1 MTRVAHS
8 SSMLQRRGF
17 TLLEVIVGLAIIA
30 ALVGA
35 LSGFLVQLSDARAR
49 LTTTVERVECADA
62 VFSLVDRALAT
73 AVVADPQF
81 GAGVG
86 GNESTLRIVRSGVG
100 LGQGDAPLFAD
111 RERCEV
117 RMLEGAGR
125 IEIARGDR
133 RDIIEVPVR
142 ALRIR
147 YLSERG
153 WRDAFDSSE
162 DGAFPV
168 GIEVSLWFG
177 EETPRDREISSDEV
191 LDVLDTRVS
200 EALAG
205 APDRQRFFRIA
216 GAPRVDPLARR
227 AIASD
232 GDSSDRDSSDGDSST
247 RPKREGS
254 SRNETGTR
262 DDVGTDDVFEGVAP

>member
-1 MTRVAHS
+1 MTRVVRS
-8 SSMLQRRGF
+8 SSMSQRRGF
-17 TLLEVIVGLAIIA
+17 TLLEVMVGLAIIA

-86 GNESTLRIVRSGVG
+86 GNESTLRVVRSGVG

-117 RMLEGAGR
+117 RMLDGAGR

-133 RDIIEVPVR
+133 RDIVDVPVR

-168 GIEVSLWFG
+168 GIEVSIWFG
-177 EETPRDREISSDEV
+177 EETPANREMSSDEV
-191 LDVLDTRVS
+191 LDVRGTLAS
-200 EALAG
+200 ETLTG
-205 APDRQRFFRIA
+205 APDRRRFFRIA

-227 AIASD
+227 AITSD
-232 GDSSDRDSSDGDSST
+232 EESRAQ
-247 RPKREGS
+247 PKKRES
-254 SRNETGTR
+254 SSNGNTGTR
-262 DDVGTDDVFEGVAP
+262 DDVDTDDVFEEATP

>member
-1 MTRVAHS
+1 MTLGARPSSRLPAHS
-8 SSMLQRRGF
+8 CTRGF
-17 TLLEVIVGLAIIA
+17 TLLEVMVGLAIIA

-35 LSGFLVQLSDARAR
+35 LSGFLVQLSDARSR
-49 LTTTVERVECADA
+49 LNTTIERVECADA

-100 LGQGDAPLFAD
+100 LGEGDAPLFAD

-125 IEIARGDR
+125 IEIARGER
-133 RDIIEVPVR
+133 QDIIDVPVR

-162 DGAFPV
+162 EGLFPV
-168 GIEVSLWFG
+168 GIEVSIWFG
-177 EETPRDREISSDEV
+177 EDAPSSLEVSSD
-191 LDVLDTRVS
+191 DTLTVDGAVAS
-200 EALAG
+200 SALSG
-205 APDRQRFFRIA
+205 APDRRRFFRIA

-227 AIASD
+227 AMTSD
-232 GDSSDRDSSDGDSST
+232 EASST
-247 RPKREGS
+247 APERES
-254 SRNETGTR
+254 SPTRNPRTLDNFESDEGE
-262 DDVGTDDVFEGVAP
+262 FEGAAP

>member
-1 MTRVAHS
+1 MS
-8 SSMLQRRGF
+8 QRRGF
-17 TLLEVIVGLAIIA
+17 TLLEVMVGLAIIA

-86 GNESTLRIVRSGVG
+86 GNESTLRVVRSGVG

-117 RMLEGAGR
+117 RMLDGAGR

-133 RDIIEVPVR
+133 RDIVDVPVR

-168 GIEVSLWFG
+168 GIEVSIWFG
-177 EETPRDREISSDEV
+177 EETPANREMSSDEV
-191 LDVLDTRVS
+191 LDVRGTLAS
-200 EALAG
+200 ETLTG
-205 APDRQRFFRIA
+205 APDRRRFFRIA

-227 AIASD
+227 AITSD
-232 GDSSDRDSSDGDSST
+232 EESRAQ
-247 RPKREGS
+247 PKRES
-254 SRNETGTR
+254 SSNGNTGTR
-262 DDVGTDDVFEGVAP
+262 DDVDTDDVFEEATP

>member
-1 MTRVAHS
+1 
-8 SSMLQRRGF
+8 
-17 TLLEVIVGLAIIA
+17 
-30 ALVGA
+30 
-35 LSGFLVQLSDARAR
+35 
-49 LTTTVERVECADA
+49 

-177 EETPRDREISSDEV
+177 EETPRDREMSNDEA
-191 LDVLDTRVS
+191 LDVVDTRVS
-200 EALAG
+200 ETLTG
-205 APDRQRFFRIA
+205 APDRRRFFRIA

-232 GDSSDRDSSDGDSST
+232 GDLSAQS
-247 RPKREGS
+247 KREGS
-254 SRNETGTR
+254 SKSETRTR
-262 DDVGTDDVFEGVAP
+262 DDMGTDDVFEGVTP

>member
-1 MTRVAHS
+1 MTSVVQAS
-8 SSMLQRRGF
+8 SISRKRGF
-17 TLLEVIVGLAIIA
+17 TLLEVMVGLAIIA

-62 VFSLVDRALAT
+62 VFSLVDRALTT
-73 AVVADPQF
+73 AVVTDPQF

-100 LGQGDAPLFAD
+100 LGEGDAPLFAD

-117 RMLEGAGR
+117 RMLDGSGR
-125 IEIARGDR
+125 IEIARGER
-133 RDIIEVPVR
+133 RDTIDVPVR

-162 DGAFPV
+162 DGVFPV
-168 GIEVSLWFG
+168 GIEVSIWFG
-177 EETPRDREISSDEV
+177 EEIPPSREVSSDEA
-191 LDVLDTRVS
+191 LDVTNTLASD
-200 EALAG
+200 ALKG
-205 APDRQRFFRIA
+205 APDRRRFFRIA

-227 AIASD
+227 AIT
-232 GDSSDRDSSDGDSST
+232 GDEESRAQ
-247 RPKREGS
+247 PKRES
-254 SRNETGTR
+254 SSNGNTGTR
-262 DDVGTDDVFEGVAP
+262 DDVDTDDVFEEATP

>member
-1 MTRVAHS
+1 MTRVVRS
-8 SSMLQRRGF
+8 SSMSQRRGF
-17 TLLEVIVGLAIIA
+17 TLLEVMVGLAIIA

-86 GNESTLRIVRSGVG
+86 GNESTLRVVRSGVG

-117 RMLEGAGR
+117 RMLDGAGR

-133 RDIIEVPVR
+133 RDIVDVPVC

-168 GIEVSLWFG
+168 GIEVSIWFG
-177 EETPRDREISSDEV
+177 EETPANREMSSDEV
-191 LDVLDTRVS
+191 LDVRGTLAS
-200 EALAG
+200 ETLTG
-205 APDRQRFFRIA
+205 APDRRRFFRIA

-227 AIASD
+227 AITSD
-232 GDSSDRDSSDGDSST
+232 EESRAK
-247 RPKREGS
+247 PKRES
-254 SRNETGTR
+254 SSNGDTGRR
-262 DDVGTDDVFEGVAP
+262 DDVDTDDVFEGAAP

>member
-1 MTRVAHS
+1 MMRAVRS
-8 SSMLQRRGF
+8 SSMRQTRAF
-17 TLLEVIVGLAIIA
+17 TLLEVMVGLAIIA

-73 AVVADPQF
+73 AVVADPEF

-100 LGQGDAPLFAD
+100 LGEGDAPLFAD

-117 RMLEGAGR
+117 RMLDGAGR
-125 IEIARGDR
+125 IEIARGER
-133 RDIIEVPVR
+133 RDVVDVPVR

-162 DGAFPV
+162 DGLFPV
-168 GIEVSLWFG
+168 GIEVSIWFG
-177 EETPRDREISSDEV
+177 EETPASPEMSSDEA
-191 LDVLDTRVS
+191 LDVTDTRGS
-200 EALAG
+200 QALTG
-205 APDRQRFFRIA
+205 APDRRRFFRIA
-216 GAPRVDPLARR
+216 GAPRVDPLSRR
-227 AIASD
+227 AITSEDASRE
-232 GDSSDRDSSDGDSST
+232 SSST
-247 RPKREGS
+247 RS
-254 SRNETGTR
+254 TGTR
-262 DDVGTDDVFEGVAP
+262 GEIESGESADRDEETFEGVAP